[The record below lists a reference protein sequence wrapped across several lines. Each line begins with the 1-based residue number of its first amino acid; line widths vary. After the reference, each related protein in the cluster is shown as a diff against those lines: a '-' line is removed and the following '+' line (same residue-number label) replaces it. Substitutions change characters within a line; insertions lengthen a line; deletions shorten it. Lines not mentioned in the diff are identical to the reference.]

1 LRNVKLV
8 LSKYCIKNT
17 KFLPTIHQN
26 YMTADTKYHK
36 TQIYFIF
43 SINSGN
49 SLALHTYKV
58 PHTLPTVNTAI
69 KTGVHARLLV
79 FSVDYPLV

>member
-1 LRNVKLV
+1 
-8 LSKYCIKNT
+8 
-17 KFLPTIHQN
+17 
-26 YMTADTKYHK
+26 MTADTKYHK

-58 PHTLPTVNTAI
+58 PHTLPTLNTVI
-69 KTGVHARLLV
+69 ITGVYARLFI
-79 FSVDYPLV
+79 FSTDYPLI

>member
-1 LRNVKLV
+1 
-8 LSKYCIKNT
+8 
-17 KFLPTIHQN
+17 
-26 YMTADTKYHK
+26 MTADTKYHK

-49 SLALHTYKV
+49 SLAL
-58 PHTLPTVNTAI
+58 PTVNTAI

-79 FSVDYPLV
+79 FSVDNPLIKKKKIIKVFSILKE